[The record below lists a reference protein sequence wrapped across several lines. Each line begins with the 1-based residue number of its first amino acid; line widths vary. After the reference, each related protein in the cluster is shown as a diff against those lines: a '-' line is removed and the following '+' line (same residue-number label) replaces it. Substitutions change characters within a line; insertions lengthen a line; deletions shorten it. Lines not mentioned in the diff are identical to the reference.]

1 MGCIICDPKCKYE
14 NCICGE
20 KFCSFDYILKNFA
33 DFNTLNE
40 SKFTLIKPWSISTIT
55 AVCNFNSKIDVK
67 KYIDIYGKD
76 CLKKQFYNCLHYYI
90 GVKYQPKTKI
100 SVKIFSNGKIQMAGV
115 LNVTAISYAV
125 RKIFKRLSKI
135 QALEKDA
142 FISGVKVC
150 MINSDFKINK
160 TIKQKFLCKLFD
172 EKNLSYIKRYSFN
185 PNKYP
190 AINIKINNEDS
201 ISACTCLI
209 FRSGS
214 IIITGGNDVS
224 EYLEVYKNIIKLF
237 EENYEDI
244 LV

>member
-20 KFCSFDYILKNFA
+20 KFCSFEYILKNFS
-33 DFNTLNE
+33 DFNTSND
-40 SKFTLIKPWSISTIT
+40 SKFTLIKSWRISTIT
-55 AVCNFNSKIDVK
+55 TICNFNSKIDVK
-67 KYIDIYGKD
+67 KYVDVYGKD

-115 LNVTAISYAV
+115 LNVTAISYAI

-142 FISGVKVC
+142 FISGVKIC

-160 TIKQKFLCKLFD
+160 TIKQKTLCKLLD
-172 EKNLSYIKRYSFN
+172 EKKLSYIKRYSFN

-190 AINIKINNEDS
+190 AINIKMVTDDCS
-201 ISACTCLI
+201 SACTCLI

-224 EYLEVYKNIIKLF
+224 EYLEVYKKIIKLF
-237 EENYEDI
+237 EENYENI

>member
-1 MGCIICDPKCKYE
+1 MGCLICDPKCKYE

-20 KFCSFDYILKNFA
+20 KFCSFDYILKNFT
-33 DFNTLNE
+33 DFNSLNE
-40 SKFTLIKPWSISTIT
+40 SRFTLIKPWSISTIT
-55 AVCNFNSKIDVK
+55 AICNFNSKIDVK
-67 KYIDIYGKD
+67 RYTDVYGQD
-76 CLKKQFYNCLHYYI
+76 FLKKQFYNCLHFYM
-90 GVKYQPKTKI
+90 GVKYQSKTKI

-115 LNVTAISYAV
+115 LNVTAIAYAI

-142 FISGVKVC
+142 FISGVKIC

-160 TIKQKFLCKLFD
+160 TIKQNTLCKRFD

-190 AINIKINNEDS
+190 AINLKINNKDC
-201 ISACTCLI
+201 ISVCTCLI

-214 IIITGGNDVS
+214 VIITGGDDVS
-224 EYLEVYKNIIKLF
+224 EYLEVYKKIIKLF